1 MSDGSSGGRINTEV
15 EGDRPDRGER
25 KRQERKW
32 PKWGIRPVVIER
44 KSEEEKLR
52 GKRSA

>member
-1 MSDGSSGGRINTEV
+1 MSDGSSGGQINTEV

-32 PKWGIRPVVIER
+32 RIRPVVIER